1 MDLLQIGAGI
11 ILSAIAVFTAF
22 RLKML
27 NLSGAVGAFLLGAV
41 VFGVGGVRWATVLL
55 VFFISSSVL
64 SRLFLKRK
72 HLMEEK
78 YAKGARRDA
87 GQVAANGAV
96 AGIMALLWG
105 LLPGNPLPWLLFCAA
120 FAAANAD
127 TWATELG
134 VLNPGWP
141 VSARTLKKVPPGT
154 SGGVSLIG
162 TLAAGAGSLLVAI
175 TGFLLWPVE
184 VGTEGKLAALLVVTV
199 AGLAGS
205 FIDSLLGATLQA
217 VYWCPA
223 CRKETEQSP
232 WHRCGTPT
240 ELTKGYRWLNND
252 VVNGICTL
260 GAVVVTFAGW
270 IMIIE

>member
-1 MDLLQIGAGI
+1 MNLLQIGGGV
-11 ILSAIAVFTAF
+11 ILSAVAAFTAF

-27 NLSGAVGAFLLGAV
+27 NYSGAVGAFLLGVV
-41 VFGVGGVRWATVLL
+41 VFGAGGVRWAAVLL
-55 VFFISSSVL
+55 VFFISSSGL
-64 SRLFLKRK
+64 SRLFSKRK

-96 AGIMALLWG
+96 AGVMALLGG
-105 LLPGNPLPWLLFCAA
+105 LLPGNPLPWLFFCAA

-162 TLAAGAGSLLVAI
+162 TLAAGGGSLLVAI

-184 VGTEGKLAALLVVTV
+184 VGTERKLAGLLVITV

-205 FIDSLLGATLQA
+205 FIDSLLGATVQA
-217 VYWCPA
+217 IYWCPE

-232 WHRCGTPT
+232 VHSCGTST
-240 ELTKGYRWLNND
+240 ELMRGYRWMTND
-252 VVNGICTL
+252 VVNAICTL
-260 GAVVVTFAGW
+260 GAVVITAIGW
-270 IMIIE
+270 LLIAE

>member
-1 MDLLQIGAGI
+1 LDLLQIGAGI
-11 ILSAIAVFTAF
+11 ILSAMAAFIAF

-41 VFGVGGVRWATVLL
+41 VFGAGGVRWAAVLL
-55 VFFISSSVL
+55 VFFISSSGL
-64 SRLFLKRK
+64 SRLFPKRK

-96 AGIMALLWG
+96 AGIMALLGG
-105 LLPGNPLPWLLFCAA
+105 LLPGDLLPWLLFCAA

-134 VLNPGWP
+134 VLNPGAP
-141 VSARTLKKVPPGT
+141 VSVRTFQQVPPGT
-154 SGGVSLIG
+154 SGGVSCIG

-175 TGFLLWPVE
+175 TGFLLCPIE
-184 VGTEGKLAALLVVTV
+184 VKMEVKLSGLILITV

-232 WHRCGTPT
+232 VHSCGTAT

-260 GAVVVTFAGW
+260 GAVVITFVGW
-270 IMIIE
+270 VLIIE